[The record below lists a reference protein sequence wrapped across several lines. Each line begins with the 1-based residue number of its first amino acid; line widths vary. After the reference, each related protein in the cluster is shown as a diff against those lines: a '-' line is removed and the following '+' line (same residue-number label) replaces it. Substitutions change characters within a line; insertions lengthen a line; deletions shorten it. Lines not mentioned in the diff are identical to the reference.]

1 MMVTILF
8 NELHQGDP
16 MKFLVPM
23 LFAFSLTAAAQTTAP
38 ATKPMPAA
46 ATYKVDQKATTVK
59 WVGKKVTGEHAGTVA
74 VKDGTLVYTGD
85 VITGGDITVDMKS
98 LTVTDIPATDENNA
112 KLVGHLTSKDFFDV
126 EKHPEAKLVITGSE
140 KSKTGLKIKGNL
152 TMIGQTNPVEFDA
165 KVSKTDSTVTA
176 KSDIEID
183 RTKWKLIYGSGDF
196 IKGLGD
202 KAINNKFILS
212 VDVTAKK

>member
-1 MMVTILF
+1 
-8 NELHQGDP
+8 

-23 LFAFSLTAAAQTTAP
+23 LFAFSLSAAAQTTTPA
-38 ATKPMPAA
+38 ATKPAPAPV
-46 ATYKVDQKATTVK
+46 TYKVDPAASVVK

-74 VKDGTLVYTGD
+74 VKDGTLTYTGD
-85 VITGGDITVDMKS
+85 LITAGDITVDMKS
-98 LTVTDIPATDENNA
+98 LTVTDIPLKDENNA
-112 KLVGHLTSKDFFDV
+112 KLVGHLKSKDFFDV
-126 EKHPEAKLVITGSE
+126 EKNPEARLVITGSE
-140 KSKTGLKIKGNL
+140 KTKMGLKIKGNL
-152 TMIGQTNPVEFDA
+152 TMIGKTNPVEFDA

-202 KAINNKFILS
+202 KAINNKFMLS